1 MVHSLANGARRT
13 GLVIFS
19 LLLSSMIGGAAT
31 AAEIEE
37 MVVTA
42 TKRATTTHEV
52 PISIE
57 AFSGKFLED
66 YDITNLTELSSRV
79 PNMSVGFGIA
89 TEAITIR
96 GLGSGPERSF
106 EQAVGLFNDGIYM
119 PRSRQYQDP
128 FFDVERIEV
137 MRGPQSVILG
147 LNSTAGAISIV
158 NRKNRPGDATTLDFS
173 IDYEL
178 VYGGPSMTA
187 IVGGSPSEN
196 TGLRM
201 AFKHFDRD
209 GFYENTTTG
218 ETEGSNDDNL
228 LRLSGV
234 WTPTDKMTIT
244 ARYGYENVNIIGNVG
259 EIYGGIASI
268 LEPTDGVL
276 NWKRSS
282 DAALI
287 NPTGFFAENNPGTII
302 TSQNAMIE
310 AEYAL
315 PKDHTLTVLG
325 GWSDFDY
332 DLTTDLDTTE
342 LSVLAASIDET
353 YEQYSV
359 EARIASDTEQTLS
372 YMVGLYYLDS
382 SNSQVQPNLLEN
394 AALIGAFGSP
404 FVGGGSDYNLD
415 TSLWSLF
422 VHGTYNVTDRLRIIG
437 GVRYVDEE
445 KNLARDGFCFSID
458 AGPPPVFNPIA
469 GLPGVCQDPALNG
482 ITRSRDSDNWMPE
495 GVVQFDVNDNI
506 MTYFKVGKSAK
517 AGGFSAAT
525 GASPAQLEYGDE
537 TVLGYEGGIKA
548 RLLDGAAELNLTGF
562 RSEFDNLQVNS
573 FVVVS
578 GPPLVVQPNI
588 QNAAEAISQ
597 GIEIDGRWAVNDW
610 LTVGG
615 SFAYLDAYY
624 ESFETGP
631 CTVAQTQAADP
642 DDCVQSLS
650 GRPLPLAPE
659 WSMNL
664 SADVKYPVG
673 GLVLGAGLNLSTSG
687 DYYTD
692 AALDPV
698 GLQPSW
704 QRLAARISVAPPDG
718 SWNVSIIGTNLTDEV
733 VLNTTQPFGD
743 WYLGYIDPPRMV
755 TLQAGF
761 TFGGN

>member
-244 ARYGYENVNIIGNVG
+244 ARYGYENVNISGNVG
-259 EIYGGIASI
+259 EIYGGIAGI

-287 NPTGFFAENNPGTII
+287 NPTGFFAENNPGTVI

-332 DLTTDLDTTE
+332 DLTTDLDTTG

-404 FVGGGSDYNLD
+404 FVGGGSDYDLD

-458 AGPPPVFNPIA
+458 AGPPPVFNPIP

-562 RSEFDNLQVNS
+562 RSEFDDLQVNS

-631 CTVAQTQAADP
+631 CTVAQTQAAAP